1 MTAWPAT
8 CSAWR
13 SWTSTACSPSAR
25 PAGHVAAAVG
35 LDHQDQVRV
44 ATALSEAG
52 RQLYA
57 SAGRVSVAF
66 RLDDGGRPGLVIELD
81 LGRARPDRPPESLDA
96 AARLMTLVEED
107 RTGDRDRIRLRKDLP
122 ASAAPM
128 ADEDVAALRV
138 RLRRL
143 RPATALE
150 ELRTQNAE
158 LLAALEELRNLNAE
172 LEATNHGVMALYN
185 EISEELEETNS
196 GVVALHAELEEKSD
210 QLRRA
215 VEVKNRFWANIS
227 HELRTPVNGIIGLS
241 RLLLDPAAEPV
252 TPEQRHQIILIGE
265 TGGTLLALVDELLDM
280 AKAEQGR
287 LEPRPAPVNVPALL
301 KHLAELMGPMAEQ
314 AGLTLSVDVSRAPP
328 VIVTDREML
337 SRILR
342 NLVGNGLKFTA
353 EGEVRLAAGATSRHT
368 EFVVTDTGV
377 GIPPDEQERVF
388 EEFYQA
394 PGGTARGT
402 GLGLPYAR
410 HLATALGGELLLES
424 AEGEGTTVT
433 LRLPPYRPLAE
444 LGLGHVLIADDDDA
458 TRRLLRGLV
467 EEAAERVSEA
477 ADGRAALAAVAADPP
492 GLILLDL
499 RMPGVDGVDVL
510 AELPP
515 EPPVVLVTSAD
526 VTVSDDPRLARAGA
540 VLAKDRIG
548 PETLA
553 DAVRAALADGTA
565 RPRDAGGPA

>member
-1 MTAWPAT
+1 MEIVDEHGVFAV
-8 CSAWR
+8 R
-13 SWTSTACSPSAR
+13 Q
-25 PAGHVAAAVG
+25 AGRHVAAAVG

>member
-1 MTAWPAT
+1 M
-8 CSAWR
+8 
-13 SWTSTACSPSAR
+13 
-25 PAGHVAAAVG
+25 
-35 LDHQDQVRV
+35 
-44 ATALSEAG
+44 
-52 RQLYA
+52 
-57 SAGRVSVAF
+57 
-66 RLDDGGRPGLVIELD
+66 IELD

-107 RTGDRDRIRLRKDLP
+107 RTGDRDRIRLRKGP
-122 ASAAPM
+122 ARQCRSM

-252 TPEQRHQIILIGE
+252 TPEQRHQIILIRE

-492 GLILLDL
+492 RPHPAGPAHA
-499 RMPGVDGVDVL
+499 RSGRRRRPRRT
-510 AELPP
+510 PP

>member
-1 MTAWPAT
+1 M
-8 CSAWR
+8 
-13 SWTSTACSPSAR
+13 
-25 PAGHVAAAVG
+25 AGDLLRMEIVDEHGVFAVRQAGRHVAAAVG

-81 LGRARPDRPPESLDA
+81 LGRARPDRPPESLNA

-122 ASAAPM
+122 TGAAPM

-252 TPEQRHQIILIGE
+252 TPEQRQQIILIGE
-265 TGGTLLALVDELLDM
+265 TGGTLLTLVDELLDM

-492 GLILLDL
+492 GLVLLDL

>member
-1 MTAWPAT
+1 M
-8 CSAWR
+8 
-13 SWTSTACSPSAR
+13 
-25 PAGHVAAAVG
+25 AGDLLRMEIVDEHGVFAVRQAGRHVAAAVG

-96 AARLMTLVEED
+96 AARLMTLIEED

-540 VLAKDRIG
+540 MLAKDRIG

>member
-1 MTAWPAT
+1 
-8 CSAWR
+8 
-13 SWTSTACSPSAR
+13 
-25 PAGHVAAAVG
+25 
-35 LDHQDQVRV
+35 
-44 ATALSEAG
+44 
-52 RQLYA
+52 
-57 SAGRVSVAF
+57 
-66 RLDDGGRPGLVIELD
+66 
-81 LGRARPDRPPESLDA
+81 
-96 AARLMTLVEED
+96 
-107 RTGDRDRIRLRKDLP
+107 
-122 ASAAPM
+122 
-128 ADEDVAALRV
+128 
-138 RLRRL
+138 
-143 RPATALE
+143 
-150 ELRTQNAE
+150 
-158 LLAALEELRNLNAE
+158 
-172 LEATNHGVMALYN
+172 MALYN